1 MGKLEGNRPFGRP
14 RRRGSR
20 YYSGPLRGEMGVGR
34 DRIDLVQDKNRWRV
48 LVNAVMYLWVP

>member
-1 MGKLEGNRPFGRP
+1 
-14 RRRGSR
+14 
-20 YYSGPLRGEMGVGR
+20 MGVGR